1 MDLQSLFRKFDDT
14 IKLHRYQEN
23 KELTRRGQIILDH
36 VRNNLGVKHT
46 FQPFWQGSY
55 AMGTGVQPI
64 NGDYDIDIGIEFNVC
79 WEDHPPV
86 VVKGW
91 VVDALKSLKSTGQLQ
106 SEVRWREPCITVF
119 HQLGN
124 EPKYH
129 VDLAIMA
136 KDRYGN
142 GFRLARGKANA
153 APQDQKWEPDD
164 RRSFVDAL
172 DRQFA
177 GTDGEQFRRV
187 IRYLKRWKDVQ
198 FPPEGVWAPSGL
210 ALAVAAS
217 QWFRPAKSGWYP
229 NVEYDDL
236 EALRSLVESIRAN
249 FHRRWDARTQR
260 NMHRLKL
267 PFRHAPHDDVMV
279 QMSDEQHQQ
288 LYQRLEELTGW
299 LDEARRTR
307 TTVTL
312 RKAFG
317 DEFPQP

>member
-1 MDLQSLFRKFDDT
+1 MDLQSIFRKFDDK

-23 KELTRRGQIILDH
+23 KELTRRGEIILDH
-36 VRNNLGVKHT
+36 LRANLGVKHT

-55 AMGTGVQPI
+55 AIGTGVQPV
-64 NGDYDIDIGIEFNVC
+64 NGDYDIDIGIEFNVY
-79 WEDHPPV
+79 WEEHTAV
-86 VVKGW
+86 TVKGW
-91 VVDALKSLKSTGQLQ
+91 VVDALKNLKPAGHLQ
-106 SEVRWREPCITVF
+106 PDVRWREPCITVF

-136 KDRYGN
+136 KDPR
-142 GFRLARGKANA
+142 
-153 APQDQKWEPDD
+153 QDQKWEQDD
-164 RRSFVDAL
+164 RRSFIESL

-210 ALAVAAS
+210 ALTVAAS
-217 QWFRPAKSGWYP
+217 QWFRPAKSGWYQ

-236 EALRSLVESIRAN
+236 EATRSLVEAVRAN
-249 FHRRWDARTQR
+249 FHRRWDSRTQR
-260 NMHRLKL
+260 NMHRLTL
-267 PFRHAPHDDVMV
+267 PFRYAPNDDVV
-279 QMSDEQHQQ
+279 LRMSDEQHQQ
-288 LYQRLEELTGW
+288 FYQRLEQLSGW

-312 RKAFG
+312 RNAFG
-317 DEFPQP
+317 SDFPQP